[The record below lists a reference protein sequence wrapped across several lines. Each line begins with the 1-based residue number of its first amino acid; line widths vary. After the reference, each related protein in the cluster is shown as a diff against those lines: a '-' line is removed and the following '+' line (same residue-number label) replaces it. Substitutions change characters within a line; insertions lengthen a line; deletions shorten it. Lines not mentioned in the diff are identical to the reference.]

1 MTTPATNTA
10 APKMTAI
17 EKALAAARAKKAQ
30 REAAATDRLKSDAA
44 AMDVEE
50 HDDGSVTAT
59 LNEKVKKTKPAKEP
73 KAVKAKPTDEAKA
86 AAAAARE
93 QERAAAKAQRD
104 AERAAKKALREAEAA
119 AKKSAHMSKVD
130 RAAAKLPTLG
140 ETAKTVLE
148 DVTSNLSLEQMT
160 ALALHIQH
168 YVRRRSTEAASGAK
182 LEVGQTVRIVTA
194 ADPKF
199 VGRTGTVTK
208 AARLRCFVDVGGKK
222 PAYLFVSDVVPA

>member
-30 REAAATDRLKSDAA
+30 REAAAVDRLKTDAA
-44 AMDVEE
+44 EMVATE
-50 HDDGSVTAT
+50 HDDGTVT

-73 KAVKAKPTDEAKA
+73 KAAKEKPTDEAKVA
-86 AAAAARE
+86 AAAKRE
-93 QERAAAKAQRD
+93 EERAAAKAQRD
-104 AERAAKKALREAEAA
+104 EVRAAKKAQKLAEAA

-130 RAAAKLPTLG
+130 RAAAKLPPL
-140 ETAKTVLE
+140 EEAAKTVLE
-148 DVTSNLSLEQMT
+148 EVTSNLSLEQMT

-168 YVRRRSTEAASGAK
+168 IVRRRSTEAAGSAK
-182 LEVGQTVRIVTA
+182 LEVGQTVRIVTS